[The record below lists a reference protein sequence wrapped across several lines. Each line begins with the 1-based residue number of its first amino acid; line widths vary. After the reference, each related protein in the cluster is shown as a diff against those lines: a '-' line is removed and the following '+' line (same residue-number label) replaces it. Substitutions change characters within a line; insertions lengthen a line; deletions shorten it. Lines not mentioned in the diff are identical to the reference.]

1 MLDRLNS
8 TLQGYPN
15 ELLTL
20 LLVSLGLF
28 ALVIAFVATPAMK
41 ALVAAWFVAP

>member
-20 LLVSLGLF
+20 LLVALGLF
-28 ALVIAFVATPAMK
+28 ALVIAFGATPAMK
-41 ALVAAWFVAP
+41 AFVATWFVAP